1 MMQKHH
7 EDFERMALRI
17 AGDDISGYHAL
28 MSMPMADYARAAE
41 AWMDRIVKAQ
51 EQAKKAKRK

>member
-7 EDFERMALRI
+7 EDFERTALRV
-17 AGDDISGYHAL
+17 AGDDITGYHAL
-28 MSMPMADYARAAE
+28 MSMPMRDYARAAE
-41 AWMDRIVKAQ
+41 AWMEKVVNAQ